1 MKRLMPS
8 PLLAQTFAGIAVCLG
23 LASCSV
29 GAPPPPPGAPPEH
42 KVTVIGTA
50 TIKVAPDQML
60 WNAQVSINDATLAA
74 AKTRHDA
81 SLSAALAY
89 LKSLGDAI
97 KDLQTGGIRF
107 DHQTYFP
114 PLADKSKPFTC
125 STQVTFTL
133 TDFNQYGP
141 ICDALAKLDGV
152 EVQGI
157 DYAYSKQSD
166 VRRQALQQALENAH
180 DKAGD
185 LATTANCA
193 LGAPL
198 EIVEGGGEGP
208 QPLMMNAMARANSY
222 SGGTPAPVAGQIE
235 INGVVTATYELGPK

>member
-1 MKRLMPS
+1 MVS
-8 PLLAQTFAGIAVCLG
+8 CLF
-23 LASCSV
+23 LASCNV
-29 GAPPPPPGAPPEH
+29 NVPPSPGNPPER

-50 TIKVAPDQML
+50 TIKVVPDQMY
-60 WNAQVSINDATLAA
+60 WSVQVSVNDATLAA
-74 AKTRHDA
+74 AKERHDA
-81 SLSAALAY
+81 SLTAALTY
-89 LKSLGDAI
+89 LKSLGDAV

-114 PLADKSKPFTC
+114 PNADKSKPFTC
-125 STQVTFTL
+125 STQVNFTL
-133 TDFNQYGP
+133 VDFDKYGP
-141 ICDALAKLDGV
+141 ICDSLAKLDGV

-166 VRRQALQQALENAH
+166 VRRQALQQALTNAH

-198 EIVEGGGEGP
+198 DITEGSGDGP
-208 QPLMMNAMARANSY
+208 RPLMMNAMAKSF
-222 SGGTPAPVAGQIE
+222 SPGTPDAVAGQIE
-235 INGVVTATYELGPK
+235 INGTVTATYDLAPK

>member
-1 MKRLMPS
+1 MNPS
-8 PLLAQTFAGIAVCLG
+8 PRLFLLACLLTASVVLPSFAD
-23 LASCSV
+23 
-29 GAPPPPPGAPPEH
+29 APTSPPVR

-60 WNAQVSINDATLAA
+60 WNVQVSINDATLAK
-74 AKTRHDA
+74 AKARHDT
-81 SLSAALAY
+81 SLTAALDY
-89 LKSLGDAI
+89 IKSLGAAV

-114 PLADKSKPFTC
+114 PNSDKSKPFTC
-125 STQVTFTL
+125 STQLTFTL
-133 TDFNQYGP
+133 TDFDKYGP

-166 VRRQALQQALENAH
+166 VRREALKQALLNAH

-185 LATTANCA
+185 LATTANCSLA
-193 LGAPL
+193 APL
-198 EIVEGGGEGP
+198 EIIEGSGDGP
-208 QPLMMNAMARANSY
+208 RPLMMNAMMRSAP
-222 SGGTPAPVAGQIE
+222 GGTPDAVAGQIE
-235 INGVVTATYELGPK
+235 ISGTVTATYELWPK

>member
-1 MKRLMPS
+1 MKISSFS
-8 PLLAQTFAGIAVCLG
+8 PAFALVSCLLVTSCTVSVPPAPAG
-23 LASCSV
+23 
-29 GAPPPPPGAPPEH
+29 PPVR

-50 TIKVAPDQML
+50 TIKVAPDQMY
-60 WNAQVSINDATLAA
+60 WNVQVSVNDATLEQ
-74 AKTRHDA
+74 AKARHDA
-81 SLSAALAY
+81 SLTAALAY
-89 LKSLGDAI
+89 IKSLGDAV

-107 DHQTYFP
+107 DKQSYFP
-114 PLADKSKPFTC
+114 PNADHSKPFTC

-133 TDFNQYGP
+133 TDFDKYGP

-166 VRRQALQQALENAH
+166 VRGEALKQALLNAH

-185 LATTANCA
+185 LATTANCN

-198 EIVEGGGEGP
+198 EINEGASEGP
-208 QPLMMNAMARANSY
+208 RPLMMNAMAKSY
-222 SGGTPAPVAGQIE
+222 SGGTPDAIAGQIE
-235 INGVVTATYELGPK
+235 INGTVTATYEIAPK